1 MRGERVAW
9 HHRAVLLT
17 LTTSHRPATDLG
29 FLLVKHPDRVHT
41 FELPFGTATVVF
53 PEVETDRC
61 TAALLLEADGRGLQ
75 GSGFHA
81 GDLNPHV
88 GDRPYAASSLLA
100 AALNRVFRTAMR
112 GESKER
118 PELARTPIA
127 LEIRVPVLRC
137 KGGIALARKLFQP
150 LGWATVSGEAITLD
164 ERFPGWGESRY
175 TDLTLAGTLRL
186 ADALSHLYLLLP
198 VLDDA
203 KHYWVGPDEI
213 DKLLRG
219 GQGWLAQHPER
230 ALITKR
236 YLAHS
241 RALVQRATSA
251 FEDQNDSVVPD
262 EAPEKPKPLSHLRK
276 EAVLAA
282 LASSGAARVL
292 DLGCGAGALLG
303 DLVRDSRYT
312 EIVGVDVSLRSLEM
326 AERRLRLNRLPDRQ
340 RARVKLWQS
349 SVTYL
354 DDRLRGFDAAILME
368 VVEHVD
374 PPRLPDLE
382 HAVFGHAAPG
392 TVIVT
397 TPNIE
402 YNVRYSGGGDTSLAR
417 AKQHAASPPE
427 KPTTVPDHP
436 AGEEARPPD
445 DQIPSA
451 GGGDAGR
458 LRHSDHRFEWT
469 RAEFAAWAARVGAE
483 FGYRFQLGGVGE
495 PDPELGHSTQLAVFT
510 KEVSR

>member
-1 MRGERVAW
+1 
-9 HHRAVLLT
+9 VLLT
-17 LTTSHRPATDLG
+17 LTTSYRPATDLG

-41 FELPFGTATVVF
+41 FELPFGTATVLF
-53 PEVETDRC
+53 PEAGDERC
-61 TAALLLEADGRGLQ
+61 TAALLLEADGRGFQ
-75 GSGFHA
+75 A
-81 GDLNPHV
+81 NELNPYV
-88 GDRPYAASSLLA
+88 SDRPYAASSLLA

-118 PELARTPIA
+118 PDLARNPIP

-137 KGGIALARKLFQP
+137 KGGITLARKLFEP
-150 LGWATVSGEAITLD
+150 LGWTTVEGEAVTLD
-164 ERFPGWGESRY
+164 ERFPDWGESRY
-175 TDLTLAGTLRL
+175 NSLTLAGTLRL

-219 GQGWLAQHPER
+219 GQGWLTSHPER

-262 EAPEKPKPLSHLRK
+262 ENPEKPKALNHLRK

-282 LASSGAARVL
+282 MASSGASRVL

-303 DLVRDSRYT
+303 DLIRDPRYT
-312 EIVGVDVSLRSLEM
+312 EIVGIDVSPRSLEM
-326 AERRLRLNRLPDRQ
+326 AERRLHLNRLPDRQ
-340 RARVKLWQS
+340 RARIKLRQS

-368 VVEHVD
+368 VIEHVD
-374 PPRLPDLE
+374 PPRLPDLA
-382 HAVFGHAAPG
+382 HAVFGHAAPQ

-397 TPNIE
+397 TPNVE
-402 YNVRYSGGGDTSLAR
+402 YNVCYENL
-417 AKQHAASPPE
+417 PP
-427 KPTTVPDHP
+427 
-436 AGEEARPPD
+436 
-445 DQIPSA
+445 
-451 GGGDAGR
+451 GR
-458 LRHSDHRFEWT
+458 FRHSDHRFEWT
-469 RAEFAAWAARVGAE
+469 RAEFSQWVSSVADGFGYGFTLHGIGPADPE
-483 FGYRFQLGGVGE
+483 FGQ
-495 PDPELGHSTQLAVFT
+495 PTQMAVFT
-510 KEVSR
+510 KLKKEEVPQ